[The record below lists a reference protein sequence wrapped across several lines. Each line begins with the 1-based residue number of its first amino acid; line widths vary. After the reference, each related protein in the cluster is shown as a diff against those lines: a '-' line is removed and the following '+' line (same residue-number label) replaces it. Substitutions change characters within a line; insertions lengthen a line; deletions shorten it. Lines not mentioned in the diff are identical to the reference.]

1 MNQPE
6 IAAEALL
13 LRPWRRT
20 DAEPMVAAWTDPE
33 IRRWAGYGAA
43 LPSVATM
50 EHWVGWNRDEWRAGR
65 RAAFAIEAPDGA
77 LAGTLLAG
85 SLAGSITLRHFDRG
99 ANGEYGDTAEAGYWI
114 VPQARGRGI
123 APAALAAVSNW
134 AFAPPERGGLGV
146 RRVELRHAVANAA
159 SCRVAHKAGFRHEGT
174 LRESFRYA
182 DGVWHDEHIHGRLHH
197 DGDGPVDMDLSAG
210 ADPGTGRA

>member
-6 IAAEALL
+6 IAAGALL
-13 LRPWRRT
+13 LRPWRRM

-50 EHWVGWNRDEWRAGR
+50 EHWVAWNREQWRAGR
-65 RAAFAIEAPDGA
+65 RAAFAIEAPDGE
-77 LAGTLLAG
+77 
-85 SLAGSITLRHFDRG
+85 LAGSITLRNFDRDVHG
-99 ANGEYGDTAEAGYWI
+99 NYGDTAEAGYWT
-114 VPQARGRGI
+114 VPRARGRGT
-123 APAALAAVSNW
+123 APTALAALSSW
-134 AFAPPERGGLGV
+134 AFAQPKRGGLGV

-159 SCRVAHKAGFRHEGT
+159 SCRVAQKAGFQHEGT

-182 DGVWHDEHIHGRLHH
+182 DGLWHDEHIHARLHS
-197 DGDGPVDMDLSAG
+197 DGPGDGLGDGLWG
-210 ADPGTGRA
+210 NE